1 MNAQNGEPE
10 RRVHVSWAEESSGQ
24 FEASIQVIAYDHVS
38 LLGELAMYIGEKLGT
53 LAPEC
58 YAAMLEGL
66 QRLPDQ
72 VAQILVP
79 ENLAKI
85 EEAAE
90 AFSHNHDVSTAR
102 PASRA
107 A

>member
-1 MNAQNGEPE
+1 
-10 RRVHVSWAEESSGQ
+10 
-24 FEASIQVIAYDHVS
+24 
-38 LLGELAMYIGEKLGT
+38 MYIGEKLGT

-90 AFSHNHDVSTAR
+90 PSAATTTCFSSAAISTAR

>member
-1 MNAQNGEPE
+1 
-10 RRVHVSWAEESSGQ
+10 
-24 FEASIQVIAYDHVS
+24 
-38 LLGELAMYIGEKLGT
+38 MYIGEKLGT

-90 AFSHNHDVSTAR
+90 AFSHNHDVFSSAATSTAR